1 MKTRKRKQLGQ
12 YIATQREL
20 LRSWT
25 IHLTKPL
32 HLSVVSYGTPPFAR
46 REAKNAYV
54 LPPFPPRTV
63 YH

>member
-46 REAKNAYV
+46 RHSAWVKLFASTTAE
-54 LPPFPPRTV
+54 
-63 YH
+63 